1 MYSDYLKPDLGDL
14 DTLET
19 LSNHFYP
26 EPYCGCVAAAERACF
41 EQNIVELWGDQG
53 AYTKSSD
60 RQIAELTRAEILEAV
75 NSRNMSKIF
84 MQDFDF
90 TQLLG
95 DVKYDKNMRIVG
107 KSQSLLIYHC
117 ESYDTIQSEV
127 NFQLNTK

>member
-1 MYSDYLKPDLGDL
+1 M
-14 DTLET
+14 
-19 LSNHFYP
+19 
-26 EPYCGCVAAAERACF
+26 AAAERACF

-53 AYTKSSD
+53 AYTESSD
-60 RQIAELTRAEILEAV
+60 RQIAELTRTEILEAV

-107 KSQSLLIYHC
+107 KYNHFLFTSLASLM
-117 ESYDTIQSEV
+117 EQ
-127 NFQLNTK
+127 FQFHL